1 MNLHRSSH
9 ASELI
14 RVASEMSVAVC
25 LLSKDEGCAYISAV
39 FGKFNPWK
47 MEGHLSIGGDV
58 KSLRTEDCEF
68 SFSRS
73 MRGDP
78 AFIFFEQNQINRCD
92 VVRVEDARNIS
103 SLMENS
109 HGMEYFISDAGLT
122 YLIAVNW
129 YAIEYVGDIE
139 LSA

>member
-1 MNLHRSSH
+1 
-9 ASELI
+9 
-14 RVASEMSVAVC
+14 
-25 LLSKDEGCAYISAV
+25 
-39 FGKFNPWK
+39 
-47 MEGHLSIGGDV
+47 
-58 KSLRTEDCEF
+58 
-68 SFSRS
+68 